1 MRYVLVPAHPIDRVT
16 FEGALGVDEGDLR
29 RLVVDQ
35 LGPSPRAAQ
44 ASSATDTL
52 KRAFRDRGYPQA
64 EVTARIQETHDPDR
78 ATLIFTVKA
87 GPRAVIQDLRITHA
101 DGGDGAALVET
112 PDLRRGTPYD
122 RATVE
127 RELQSWT
134 DRLRARGYYEARAS
148 HGVLFLPD
156 GAVVSVT
163 LTQGPLIR
171 VAFGGDPLDEDDRER
186 LVPIRAEASADED
199 LLEDSARA
207 IEAFLKRQGRR
218 DARVDYDRVP
228 GDNDVVITFTIDRGP
243 RYQVGGGARGREPLG
258 ADHRDSPAAAGV
270 RWRPLLRGGVRRS
283 GWRTC
288 AAPIGS
294 AASPTSP

>member
-1 MRYVLVPAHPIDRVT
+1 M
-16 FEGALGVDEGDLR
+16 
-29 RLVVDQ
+29 
-35 LGPSPRAAQ
+35 
-44 ASSATDTL
+44 
-52 KRAFRDRGYPQA
+52 
-64 EVTARIQETHDPDR
+64 
-78 ATLIFTVKA
+78 
-87 GPRAVIQDLRITHA
+87 
-101 DGGDGAALVET
+101 VET

-122 RATVE
+122 RAAVE
-127 RELQSWT
+127 RELQRWT

-171 VAFGGDPLDEDDRER
+171 VAFAGDPLDEDDRER

-243 RYQVGGGARGREPLG
+243 RYEVGGGARGREPLG
-258 ADHRDSPAAAGV
+258 ADRRDSPAAAGV
-270 RWRPLLRGGVRRS
+270 RWRAVLRGGARRS
-283 GWRTC
+283 GWPTC